1 MKTLFKILG
10 IILLLLVVL
19 IVVVIIRFD
28 PDELGQRVLTWVD
41 QETDIDLEAERF
53 ALHPLKGLELVNA
66 EVHTVTPSGDVT
78 VNLDRLLFEHEVWPL
93 LKGELVIHRI
103 LLEKPQIQM
112 VSVAEPVAEGG
123 KGSGSGAKE
132 EPQPTARAESAEPA
146 VVAEGDTS
154 GLSVSIAEIRIEDGS
169 LVARTEGA
177 TEDELELQGLDL
189 LLSDLLFD
197 STAPSSIEGFAAQ
210 GGISVESIRLG
221 EIEAK
226 GTEGRI
232 SIDRGQTAITEF
244 GLSTANGELQV
255 DELAVDVTKSP
266 ATYNLILGGA
276 VDLNGLLGAEGD
288 GGFGPVQLEFGA
300 TGEGPETEDL
310 AGQGVLH
317 LAAGSIPTTEAVAK
331 IEKLLQK
338 PLVSGNAYEATD
350 IPFEVVNNHLVIQPF
365 EIVGTGIR
373 IAGAG
378 TVDLAGPVS
387 AAANIRVPGEGLT
400 LVGIPPDALR
410 YMTDDEGFMTV
421 PFIIGGT
428 MEEVDVSLDSKAITA
443 SAKDSAKTAVED
455 YAKEEGKK
463 LLGKL
468 FGKDK
473 GDG

>member
-1 MKTLFKILG
+1 MKTLFKIAG
-10 IILLLLVVL
+10 IILLLLVILV
-19 IVVVIIRFD
+19 VVVIIRFD
-28 PDELGQRVLTWVD
+28 PDEMGQRVVTWVN

-53 ALHPLKGLELVNA
+53 SLHPLKGLELVNA
-66 EVHTVTPSGDVT
+66 EAHTESPSGEVT
-78 VNLDRLLFEHEVWPL
+78 VRLDRLLFEHEVWPL
-93 LKGELVIHRI
+93 LKGELVIHRV
-103 LLEKPQIQM
+103 LLDKPQIQM

-132 EPQPTARAESAEPA
+132 EPQPTAPAEAADPA

-177 TEDELELQGLDL
+177 TEDDLELKGLDL
-189 LLSDLLFD
+189 VLSDLLFD

-210 GGISVESIRLG
+210 GEISVESIRLG

-226 GTEGRI
+226 GTAGRI

-244 GLSTANGELQV
+244 GLSTTNGELQV
-255 DELAVDVTKSP
+255 DELTVDVTQSP
-266 ATYNLILGGA
+266 ATYNLSLGGA

-288 GGFGPVQLEFGA
+288 GGFGPVQLEFA
-300 TGEGPETEDL
+300 AAGEGPETEQL

-331 IEKLLQK
+331 IEKLLQQ
-338 PLVSGNAYEATD
+338 PLVSGSAYEATD
-350 IPFEVVNNHLVIQPF
+350 IPFEVSNNNLVIQPF
-365 EIVGTGIR
+365 EIVGSGIR

-387 AAANIRVPGEGLT
+387 AAVDIRVPGEGLT
-400 LVGIPPDALR
+400 LVGIPADALK
-410 YMTDDEGFMTV
+410 YMTDAEGFMTV

-428 MEEVDVSLDSKAITA
+428 MDELDVGLDSKAITA

-455 YAKEEGKK
+455 YAKDEGKK

-468 FGKDK
+468 FGKEK
-473 GDG
+473 KDG

>member
-10 IILLLLVVL
+10 IILLLIVILV
-19 IVVVIIRFD
+19 VVVIIRFD
-28 PDELGQRVLTWVD
+28 PDELGQRVLAWVD

-53 ALHPLKGLELVNA
+53 SLHPLKGLELVNA
-66 EVHTVTPSGDVT
+66 EAHTVSPSGDVT
-78 VNLDRLLFEHEVWPL
+78 VQLDRLLFEHEVWPL
-93 LKGELVIHRI
+93 LKGELIIHRI
-103 LLEKPQIQM
+103 LLDKPQIQM

-123 KGSGSGAKE
+123 KGSGSGSGAKE
-132 EPQPTARAESAEPA
+132 EPQPTAPAEPA

-154 GLSVSIAEIRIEDGS
+154 GFSISIAEIRIEDGS

-177 TEDELELQGLDL
+177 AEDELELQGLDL
-189 LLSDLLFD
+189 VLSDLLFD

-244 GLSTANGELQV
+244 GLSTANGELQI
-255 DELAVDVTKSP
+255 DELAVDVTQSP
-266 ATYNLILGGA
+266 ATYNLSLGGA

-300 TGEGPETEDL
+300 AGEGPETEDL

-338 PLVSGNAYEATD
+338 PLVSGSAYEATD
-350 IPFEVVNNHLVIQPF
+350 IPFEVVNNILVIQPF
-365 EIVGTGIR
+365 EIVGSGIR

-387 AAANIRVPGEGLT
+387 AAADIRVPGEGLT
-400 LVGIPPDALR
+400 LVGIPADALR
-410 YMTDDEGFMTV
+410 YMTDAEGFMTV

-428 MEEVDVSLDSKAITA
+428 MDELDVGLDSKAITA

>member
-1 MKTLFKILG
+1 MKTILKIAG
-10 IILLLLVVL
+10 IILLLLVILV
-19 IVVVIIRFD
+19 VVVIIRFD
-28 PDELGQRVLTWVD
+28 PDELGQRVLAWVD

-53 ALHPLKGLELVNA
+53 SLHPLKGLELVNA
-66 EVHTVTPSGDVT
+66 EVHTASPSGDVT
-78 VNLDRLLFEHEVWPL
+78 INLDRLLLEHEVWPL

-103 LLEKPQIQM
+103 LLHRPQIQM

-132 EPQPTARAESAEPA
+132 EPQSPAPAESAEPA

-154 GLSVSIAEIRIEDGS
+154 GLSISIAEIRIEDGS

-177 TEDELELQGLDL
+177 AEDDLELEGLDL
-189 LLSDLLFD
+189 VLSDLLFD

-210 GGISVESIRLG
+210 GEISVDSIRLG
-221 EIEAK
+221 ELEAK
-226 GTEGRI
+226 GTAGRI

-244 GLSTANGELQV
+244 GLSTTNGELRV
-255 DELAVDVTKSP
+255 DELAVDVTQSP
-266 ATYNLILGGA
+266 AIYNLSLSGA
-276 VDLNGLLGAEGD
+276 VDLNGLLGAQGD
-288 GGFGPVQLEFGA
+288 GGFGPVQIEFGA
-300 TGEGPETEDL
+300 AGEGPETEQL

-338 PLVSGNAYEATD
+338 PIVSGSAYEATD
-350 IPFEVVNNHLVIQPF
+350 ILFEISNNNLIIQPF
-365 EIVGTGIR
+365 EIVGSGIG

-387 AAANIRVPGEGLT
+387 IHTDIRVPGEGLS
-400 LVGIPPDALR
+400 LAGIPPDALR
-410 YMTDDEGFMTV
+410 YMTDDEGFITV
-421 PFIIGGT
+421 PFLIGGT
-428 MEEVDVSLDSKAITA
+428 MDELDVGLDSKAITA

-473 GDG
+473 DG

>member
-10 IILLLLVVL
+10 IILLLLVILV
-19 IVVVIIRFD
+19 VVVIIRFD

-53 ALHPLKGLELVNA
+53 SLHPLKGLELVNA
-66 EVHTVTPSGDVT
+66 EVHTASPSGDLT
-78 VNLDRLLFEHEVWPL
+78 INLDRLLFEHEIWPL

-103 LLEKPQIQM
+103 LLDRPQIQM

-123 KGSGSGAKE
+123 KGSGSGTKDQ
-132 EPQPTARAESAEPA
+132 PQPPAPAEPA
-146 VVAEGDTS
+146 VAADGDTS
-154 GLSVSIAEIRIEDGS
+154 SLSISIAEIRIEDGS

-177 TEDELELQGLDL
+177 AEDDLELEGLNL
-189 LLSDLLFD
+189 MLSDLLFD
-197 STAPSSIEGFAAQ
+197 STAPSPIEGFAAQ
-210 GGISVESIRLG
+210 GEISVESIRLG
-221 EIEAK
+221 ELEAK
-226 GTEGRI
+226 GTAGLI
-232 SIDRGQTAITEF
+232 SIDRGQTAISEF

-255 DELAVDVTKSP
+255 DELAVDLTQSP
-266 ATYNLILGGA
+266 ATYNLSLSGA
-276 VDLNGLLGAEGD
+276 VDLNGLLGAQGD

-300 TGEGPETEDL
+300 AGEGPETEDL

-338 PLVSGNAYEATD
+338 PIVSGSAYEATD
-350 IPFEVVNNHLVIQPF
+350 ILFEISNNNLVIQPF
-365 EIVGTGIR
+365 EIVGSSIR

-387 AAANIRVPGEGLT
+387 VHADIRVPGEGLA
-400 LVGIPPDALR
+400 LAGIPSDALK

-421 PFIIGGT
+421 PFIISGT
-428 MEEVDVSLDSKAITA
+428 MDELDVGLDTKQLGSA
-443 SAKDSAKTAVED
+443 AKDSAKTAVED

-473 GDG
+473 DG